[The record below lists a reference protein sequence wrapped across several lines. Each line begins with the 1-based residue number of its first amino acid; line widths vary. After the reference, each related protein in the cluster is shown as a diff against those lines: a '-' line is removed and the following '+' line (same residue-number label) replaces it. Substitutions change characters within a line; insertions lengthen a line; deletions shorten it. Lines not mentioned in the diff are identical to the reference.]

1 MQKYNV
7 VESVWYNKIGIVTV
21 VDDFGNQKMY
31 IGLGDGFN
39 QEDDE
44 QQIAA
49 YGTSFYPEIF
59 QKNY

>member
-7 VESVWYNKIGIVTV
+7 IESVWYNKIGIVTV

-44 QQIAA
+44 QLIAS
-49 YGTSFYPEIF
+49 YGTPFYPQIF
-59 QKNY
+59 QKPS

>member
-1 MQKYNV
+1 MQIYNV

-21 VDDFGNQKMY
+21 IDDFGNQKMY

-44 QQIAA
+44 QLIAS
-49 YGTSFYPEIF
+49 YGTPFYLQIF
-59 QKNY
+59 QKPS